1 MPKKGIYSNSG
12 KRFSSFSKED
22 QASIIVLMKTGVE
35 LDQAMDEIE
44 YGKKL

>member
-1 MPKKGIYSNSG
+1 MPKKGIYSISG

-22 QASIIVLMKTGVE
+22 QQSILILMRTGVE